1 MAEPTIPAP
10 RHGQRAA
17 RAPQDR
23 TTLGS
28 STVAAAPRWLPLRL
42 VELAGRL
49 WRALPAN
56 HEWALAVDNPR
67 ELQEITELVAV
78 HRCSGCPSF
87 GLRRDASGRTWL
99 RITSPA
105 GDPAS
110 DECGYAPHGAGQQQ
124 QQQQGAQHQQQSGGA
139 ASAAMRAGPSVASHL
154 LAEAA
159 AGAGA
164 AEAAAAQ
171 VAWEEALA
179 GDDTEGEYES
189 GECDAPTP
197 PMGSGPHIVRAHIDL
212 EADFAATFGSKA
224 ELLEGGETP
233 MEVPSNSDEDI
244 ADDLF
249 DIVDVDDVTFVTIG
263 HASSTCGMPIQ
274 AGRDAYGGIRSPV
287 HTPPA
292 AELAQEPAA
301 ADAAA
306 GAAAAPAE
314 AVTEAEALE
323 AEAAGAGELGL
334 ADEVLAIALR
344 ATLATPAPKQV
355 KFATKNEQVKLATES
370 ERCGTKQELKTE
382 LKADVEAEDE
392 FKGVAA
398 HEIKAELKAEDTSKG
413 EAEYDIQTRLEKL
426 NQRRK
431 DKAEAAPPL
440 VAEVWAEDTVA
451 DPAISASGA
460 IGSGEPPPAGD
471 QGGRA
476 RRDVPP
482 QKTPGQQAGD
492 RTGATGAAFDHDEGL
507 RRQAAPAGAAPGGGA
522 RAVLGAPGGPPA
534 ARVRRARGHRPCAGP
549 QPRAH
554 RGFPDRSPGR
564 LRGTRPPPWARRSPR
579 TQRARGARGAHRV
592 RQRAPLAGGANAL
605 APPQARGAR
614 TGSGT
619 AGPAA
624 ADAGGPARPRLQQV
638 PEAGLTES
646 EGESLGGGGRR

>member
-110 DECGYAPHGAGQQQ
+110 DECGYAPHGAGQQQQ

-355 KFATKNEQVKLATES
+355 KFATENEQVKLATES

-507 RRQAAPAGAAPGGGA
+507 RRHAAPRRRCTRRRRSRRTWCPWRAPRRTRPPRA
-522 RAVLGAPGGPPA
+522 RPPPLRRAPA
-534 ARVRRARGHRPCAGP
+534 ARPPRLSGP
-549 QPRAH
+549 QPRAPPRH
-554 RGFPDRSPGR
+554 QAPALGPPLSPDTARQRRPGR
-564 LRGTRPPPWARRSPR
+564 PSCAAACTSRRRS
-579 TQRARGARGAHRV
+579 
-592 RQRAPLAGGANAL
+592 
-605 APPQARGAR
+605 
-614 TGSGT
+614 
-619 AGPAA
+619 
-624 ADAGGPARPRLQQV
+624 
-638 PEAGLTES
+638 
-646 EGESLGGGGRR
+646 